1 MKILSS
7 VDIGKKNVEA
17 LKKRYSFIEFYMY
30 KDIVEAGDH
39 LRDAEVF
46 VTFGFD
52 TTADIIQKM
61 KNLKWLQ
68 CMSTGID
75 MLPFETLKERN
86 ILLTNVTGIH
96 GIPIAEYVM
105 AVILNNRIDAFRFY
119 EQQKNK
125 IWNRTVK
132 FEEIYGKTITI
143 LGTGSIGKEIARKA
157 KAFDM
162 KTIGVNTSGKSV
174 DYFDEV
180 LPIGELNK
188 ALAKGDYIVDT
199 LPLTDQT
206 RKVFG
211 KEQFESMKSSAYFI
225 NIGRGATVDE
235 KALIDALQNN
245 MIRGATLD
253 VFEKEPLPEDNPLW
267 TMDNVYITPHISGL
281 SNMYMNRAV
290 PIFEHNLKTYI
301 EGKDDYINKID
312 LNKKY

>member
-7 VDIGKKNVEA
+7 LNIGENNVER
-17 LKKRYSFIEFYMY
+17 LEKKFDCVEFYIY
-30 KDIVEAGDH
+30 KDIEQAGDH
-39 LRDAEVF
+39 LEDAEIF

-52 TTADIIQKM
+52 TTADLIEKM
-61 KNLKWLQ
+61 KKLKWIQ

-105 AVILNNRIDAFRFY
+105 AVILNDRIDGFRLY

-125 IWNRTVK
+125 IWKRKMN
-132 FEEIYGKTITI
+132 FEEVFGKTITI
-143 LGTGSIGKEIARKA
+143 LGTGTIGKEIARKA

-162 KTIGVNTSGKSV
+162 KTIGVNTSGKPV
-174 DYFDEV
+174 DYFDEIF
-180 LPIGELNK
+180 PTCELNK
-188 ALAKGDYIVDT
+188 ALSQGDFVVDT
-199 LPLTDQT
+199 LPLTHET
-206 RKVFG
+206 KKILG
-211 KEQFESMKSSAYFI
+211 KEQFASMKDSAYFI

-235 KALIDALQNN
+235 GALIEALQNHI
-245 MIRGATLD
+245 IRGAALD
-253 VFEKEPLPEDNPLW
+253 VFEKEPLPQDSPLW
-267 TMDNVYITPHISGL
+267 TMKNVSITPHISGL

-301 EGKDDYINKID
+301 EGKEDYINKVD
-312 LNKKY
+312 LNKEY